1 MEYYKDM
8 IKSFTT
14 FILVVLLPL
23 TAFSENDEST
33 DKDLLISLQKEL
45 QTVLDWE
52 CSSNNPSQ
60 GKFINLKCELL
71 STSDN

>member
-1 MEYYKDM
+1 MDLTK
-8 IKSFTT
+8 TL
-14 FILVVLLPL
+14 FITLILFPMSI
-23 TAFSENDEST
+23 FSQDEDLSE
-33 DKDLLISLQKEL
+33 KDLLFSLQEEL

>member
-1 MEYYKDM
+1 MK
-8 IKSFTT
+8 KAFTT
-14 FILVVLLPL
+14 FFLIVFLPL

-33 DKDLLISLQKEL
+33 DKDLLTSLQKEL

-60 GKFINLKCELL
+60 GKFINLKCDLL
-71 STSDN
+71 SPSDN

>member
-1 MEYYKDM
+1 MEDM
-8 IKSFTT
+8 IKGFTT

-33 DKDLLISLQKEL
+33 DKDLLTSLQKEL

-60 GKFINLKCELL
+60 GKFINLKCDLL
-71 STSDN
+71 SPKGN

>member
-1 MEYYKDM
+1 MDLTKTLF
-8 IKSFTT
+8 FTL
-14 FILVVLLPL
+14 ILFPMSI
-23 TAFSENDEST
+23 FSQDEDLSE
-33 DKDLLISLQKEL
+33 KDLLFSLQEEL

-71 STSDN
+71 SPKED

>member
-1 MEYYKDM
+1 MDLTK
-8 IKSFTT
+8 TL
-14 FILVVLLPL
+14 FITLILFPM
-23 TAFSENDEST
+23 TIFSQDEDLSE
-33 DKDLLISLQKEL
+33 KDLLFSLQEEL

-71 STSDN
+71 SPKED

>member
-1 MEYYKDM
+1 MK
-8 IKSFTT
+8 K
-14 FILVVLLPL
+14 ILTAIILAVLFPFS
-23 TAFSENDEST
+23 AFSENDEST

-52 CSSNNPSQ
+52 CSSNNPSL

>member
-1 MEYYKDM
+1 MK
-8 IKSFTT
+8 KAFTT
-14 FILVVLLPL
+14 FILIVFLPF

-33 DKDLLISLQKEL
+33 DKDLLTSLQKEL

-60 GKFINLKCELL
+60 GKFINLKCDLL
-71 STSDN
+71 SPSDN

>member
-1 MEYYKDM
+1 MK
-8 IKSFTT
+8 KTLTT
-14 FILVVLLPL
+14 IIMAALFPFS
-23 TAFSENDEST
+23 AFSENDEST

-60 GKFINLKCELL
+60 GKFINLKCDLL
-71 STSDN
+71 SPSDN

>member
-1 MEYYKDM
+1 MDLTK
-8 IKSFTT
+8 TL
-14 FILVVLLPL
+14 FITLILFP
-23 TAFSENDEST
+23 FSIFSQDEDLSE
-33 DKDLLISLQKEL
+33 KDLLFSLQEEL

-71 STSDN
+71 SPKED

>member
-1 MEYYKDM
+1 MDLTK
-8 IKSFTT
+8 TL
-14 FILVVLLPL
+14 FITLILFPMSI
-23 TAFSENDEST
+23 FSQDEDLSE
-33 DKDLLISLQKEL
+33 KDLLFSLQEEL

-71 STSDN
+71 SPKED

>member
-1 MEYYKDM
+1 MK
-8 IKSFTT
+8 KAFTT
-14 FILVVLLPL
+14 FILIVFLPL

-33 DKDLLISLQKEL
+33 DKDLLTSLQKEL

-60 GKFINLKCELL
+60 GKFINLKCDLL
-71 STSDN
+71 SPKGN